1 MPPVGGDGPSVPMVM
16 ARLSF
21 GHTPELRTE
30 IETLGWE
37 AWVDQQLD
45 PWSIDDT
52 AAQDLLAPLSS
63 IRATNAQNRLRP
75 GVLPEVLEELRHARV
90 LMARYS
96 KRQLYELMVE
106 FWSDHFNIG
115 AEGKWWDYCKATD
128 EAVYRAH
135 ALGKFSDLLLGS
147 ARSVAMGLYLD
158 NAHSDYDDG
167 VNENYGRELL
177 ELHTLG
183 IIDGVQAYTEEDVV
197 AAAHVMAGWS
207 LDWDTY
213 TFEFKSY
220 AHSPEAHQLLGG
232 QWQRPERPSRN
243 GEQDGVSMLS
253 FLAHHPSTAQYLA
266 WKLCRRFVSDQP
278 SAALVNSA
286 AGVYLANDTA
296 IAPVLRHIIQSAEFA
311 ASEGVKLRRPFDWC
325 MAALRATDAHIGNT
339 IGDYRSG
346 AVRLQ
351 DLLDG
356 LGHLPFAWPAPNGYP
371 EDAAHWSSASGLLGR
386 WNGAA
391 RIGLN
396 DLEAGD
402 PMVDRQLRIDPAEL
416 LGTEATTIGEAVDA
430 LADRILGYPLRP
442 EERLAILEL
451 TGGDENLL
459 LVDLPNRP
467 YLETTIA
474 LLLTTAWFQFR

>member
-1 MPPVGGDGPSVPMVM
+1 MVM
-16 ARLSF
+16 SRLSY
-21 GHTPELRTE
+21 GYSPELRAE
-30 IETLGWE
+30 IESVGWE

-45 PWSIDDT
+45 PWSIDDDE
-52 AAQDLLAPLSS
+52 AQAMLSGLGSLSAP
-63 IRATNAQNRLRP
+63 NAVNRMRP
-75 GVLPEVLEELRHARV
+75 GALPDVLDEMRHANV
-90 LMARYS
+90 LRARYS

-115 AEGKWWDYCKATD
+115 AEGKWWRYCKATD

-135 ALGKFSDLLLGS
+135 ALGKFSDMLLGS

-197 AAAHVMAGWS
+197 QAAHVMAGWS
-207 LDWDTY
+207 LDWSSY
-213 TFEFKSY
+213 TFQFKSY

-232 QWQRPERPSRN
+232 QWQRPERPGRD
-243 GEQDGVSMLS
+243 GEQDGVAMLS

-266 WKLCRRFVSDQP
+266 WKLCKRFVSDQP
-278 SAALVNSA
+278 SSALVNSA
-286 AGVYLANDTA
+286 AAVYLANDTA
-296 IAPVLRHIIQSAEFA
+296 IAPVVRHIIHSAEFA
-311 ASEGVKLRRPFDWC
+311 ASEGVKLRRPYDWC
-325 MAALRATDAHIGNT
+325 LAALRATDAFIGT
-339 IGDYRSG
+339 AVSDWRSG
-346 AVRLQ
+346 SRRVQ

-356 LGHLPFAWPAPNGYP
+356 MGHEQYSWPAPDGFP
-371 EDAAHWSSASGLLGR
+371 KDAAHWSSASGMLGR

-391 RIGLN
+391 RIAMN

-402 PMVDRQLRIDPAEL
+402 LEEVMRLYIDPLAL
-416 LGTEATTIGEAVDA
+416 VGTEATTVGEAIDA

-442 EERLAILEL
+442 EERLSMLEL
-451 TGGDENLL
+451 VEGDENTLL
-459 LVDLPNRP
+459 ADLTSRP
-467 YLETTIA
+467 YLETIIA
-474 LLLTTAWFQFR
+474 LLLTTPWFQFR

>member
-1 MPPVGGDGPSVPMVM
+1 MDP
-16 ARLSF
+16 
-21 GHTPELRTE
+21 
-30 IETLGWE
+30 
-37 AWVDQQLD
+37 QLD
-45 PWSIDDT
+45 PWTIDDDS
-52 AAQDLLAPLSS
+52 AQNLLEPQSS
-63 IRATNAQNRLRP
+63 IRATNAENRLRS
-75 GVLPEVLEELRHARV
+75 GVLPDVLEELRHARV
-90 LMARYS
+90 LLARYS
-96 KRQLYELMVE
+96 KRQVYELMVE

-135 ALGKFSDLLLGS
+135 ALGKFSDMLLGS

-158 NAHSDYDDG
+158 NAYSDYDDG

-183 IIDGVQAYTEEDVV
+183 IIDGVQAYTEDDVV
-197 AAAHVMAGWS
+197 AASHVMAGWS
-207 LDWDTY
+207 LNWDTY
-213 TFEFKSY
+213 TFQFKSY

-243 GEQDGVSMLS
+243 GEQDGVSMLN

-296 IAPVLRHIIQSAEFA
+296 IAPVLRHIIHSAEFA
-311 ASEGVKLRRPFDWC
+311 AAEGVKLRRPFDWC
-325 MAALRATDAHIGNT
+325 IAALRATDAHVGNGV
-339 IGDYRSG
+339 GDWRSG
-346 AVRLQ
+346 AIRVQ
-351 DLLDG
+351 DLLAG
-356 LGHLPFAWPAPNGYP
+356 MGHLPFAWPAPDGFP
-371 EDAAHWSSASGLLGR
+371 KDASHWSSASGLLGR

-402 PMVDRQLRIDPAEL
+402 PELPLQLRIDPAEL
-416 LGTEATTIGEAVDA
+416 VGTEATTVGEALDT

-442 EERLAILEL
+442 EERIAVLEL
-451 TGGDENLL
+451 GGGDENMLL
-459 LVDLPNRP
+459 TDLPSRP